1 MTITFEDE
9 YGRDWPFSPEE
20 LAVQV
25 AEACLD
31 YENCPYEAQVNIL
44 LTGNEEIRQMN
55 RQFRNIDRETDV
67 LSFPMG
73 EYPAPGDFSAIE
85 EDADSFD
92 PETGELLLGD
102 IVLSGD
108 RILSQAQ
115 EYGHSVRREFAFL
128 IAHSMLHLMGYDH
141 IEPEEAETMESRQ
154 RKILDLLDI
163 KR

>member
-115 EYGHSVRREFAFL
+115 EYGHSVRRGICLPDRAQYAASDGL
-128 IAHSMLHLMGYDH
+128 RPYRARRSRDDGKQT
-141 IEPEEAETMESRQ
+141 EENPGSA
-154 RKILDLLDI
+154 
-163 KR
+163 

>member
-55 RQFRNIDRETDV
+55 RQFGILTRRQTY
-67 LSFPMG
+67 FPSPWANTRPRG
-73 EYPAPGDFSAIE
+73 ISPHRGGRGF
-85 EDADSFD
+85 F
-92 PETGELLLGD
+92 
-102 IVLSGD
+102 
-108 RILSQAQ
+108 
-115 EYGHSVRREFAFL
+115 
-128 IAHSMLHLMGYDH
+128 
-141 IEPEEAETMESRQ
+141 
-154 RKILDLLDI
+154 
-163 KR
+163 

>member
-1 MTITFEDE
+1 M
-9 YGRDWPFSPEE
+9 
-20 LAVQV
+20 
-25 AEACLD
+25 C
-31 YENCPYEAQVNIL
+31 
-44 LTGNEEIRQMN
+44 
-55 RQFRNIDRETDV
+55 
-67 LSFPMG
+67 